1 MMIYSVITGLSF
13 KDIEAKYLGKGY
25 GDFKCDLA
33 EIVANEIQKVQDR
46 YNALLNSNE
55 LDNILDEG
63 YKQAS
68 VLAQRKI
75 EKVYKKMGFNRIKK

>member
-1 MMIYSVITGLSF
+1 
-13 KDIEAKYLGKGY
+13 YLGKGY
-25 GDFKCDLA
+25 GDFKGDLA